1 MTAIKEKRNVGAVA
15 GKSTLI
21 LLLSIIV
28 VVPLIRMMTLIRP
41 SAISAVLSHH
51 NFTQALVHSIVYT
64 LAATVLSVGIA
75 YLLAL
80 ATVRV
85 DIRGKRFFSVILTLP
100 MLIPS
105 ISHGTGLIILF
116 GSNGIVTNAL
126 GLGGSR
132 YIYGAPGII
141 LGSILYAF
149 PVAYI
154 MLADVLRYEDMSVY
168 EAAKILG
175 ISPIRTFARVSLP
188 YMKKPLM
195 TAAFSTFALIV
206 TDYGVPLRIGGQKQ
220 TLSTLMYNEV
230 VGSGNDNLSRGAV
243 YGLIL
248 LIPAI
253 LAFVIDLLGKDKAAI
268 SFVKT
273 EGNGSKAF
281 WPRFMAYAFCLVMVI
296 FSLLPIVAFLLLSFV
311 ENYPNNMSFTFANCA
326 YILKGSGLTNLI
338 NSLVMALFTSFVGV
352 AIGFFAAYFT
362 ARMKSALSKILNLLA
377 ISSMAIP
384 GMVLGLSYLM
394 TYSGSFLVGTMV
406 ILIMVN
412 TAHFLSSPYL
422 MMYNSLGKMNEN
434 LEAVG
439 STLGIGRL
447 RMLGRIFLPRNFGTL
462 IEMFSYLFVNCMMTI
477 SAVAFLASDETKPIS
492 LLIKDLERSPKQGRV
507 AVVSILILLV
517 NVVVKI
523 LAEQIKAVKARKHA

>member
-1 MTAIKEKRNVGAVA
+1 M
-15 GKSTLI
+15 
-21 LLLSIIV
+21 
-28 VVPLIRMMTLIRP
+28 
-41 SAISAVLSHH
+41 
-51 NFTQALVHSIVYT
+51 
-64 LAATVLSVGIA
+64 AATVISVVIA

-85 DIRGKRFFSVILTLP
+85 DIRLKRLFSVIVTLP

-105 ISHGTGLIILF
+105 ISHGTGLMILF

-126 GLGGSR
+126 GLSGSR

-141 LGSILYAF
+141 LGSVMYAF
-149 PVAYI
+149 PVAFI

-175 ISPIRTFARVSLP
+175 IPPMKTFARVSLP
-188 YMKKPLM
+188 YLKKPLL
-195 TAAFSTFALIV
+195 TAAFSTFAMIV
-206 TDYGVPLRIGGQKQ
+206 TDYGVPLRIGGQEQ

-230 VGSGNDNLSRGAV
+230 IGSGSDNLNRGAV

-248 LIPAI
+248 LVPAI
-253 LAFVIDLLGKDKAAI
+253 LAFVIDLLGKDKGTQA
-268 SFVKT
+268 FVKA
-273 EGNGSKAF
+273 EGNGSKSF
-281 WPRFMAYAFCLVMVI
+281 WHRVLAYTVCGVMAVFA
-296 FSLLPIVAFLLLSFV
+296 LLPIAAFLLLSLV
-311 ENYPNNMSFTFANCA
+311 ENYPNNMTVTWANYA
-326 YILKGSGLTNLI
+326 YILEGAGMTNLI
-338 NSLVMALFTSFVGV
+338 NSLVMSLFTATVGV

-362 ARMKSALSKILNLLA
+362 ARMKSPLSKVLNLLA

-394 TYSGSFLVGTMV
+394 TFSGGILAGTMV
-406 ILIMVN
+406 ILVMVN

-422 MMYNSLGKMNEN
+422 MMYNSFGKMNEN

-447 RMLGRIFLPRNFGTL
+447 RMLGRVFLPRNFGTL
-462 IEMFSYLFVNCMMTI
+462 AEMFSYLFVNSMMTI

-517 NVVVKI
+517 NVAIKI
-523 LAEQIKAVKARKHA
+523 IVEGVKAIKLRKNA